1 MSCPRPRSWPVTAQH
16 LGVVRLSQFSTWL
29 EENCHSLGSHT
40 WETVTVTVT
49 VQHLGVV
56 TLSHTAT
63 LIKENTRHL
72 IVHLEKEA
80 NWLKIQRKSQISCTF
95 GERAEFGDEANFPK
109 NHAFSLRSTHFLENA

>member
-40 WETVTVTVT
+40 CETVTVTVT
-49 VQHLGVV
+49 VQHLGLV

-63 LIKENTRHL
+63 LINKNTIL
-72 IVHLEKEA
+72 
-80 NWLKIQRKSQISCTF
+80 S
-95 GERAEFGDEANFPK
+95 
-109 NHAFSLRSTHFLENA
+109 SLFNKPGVAGTVQQTLSPF